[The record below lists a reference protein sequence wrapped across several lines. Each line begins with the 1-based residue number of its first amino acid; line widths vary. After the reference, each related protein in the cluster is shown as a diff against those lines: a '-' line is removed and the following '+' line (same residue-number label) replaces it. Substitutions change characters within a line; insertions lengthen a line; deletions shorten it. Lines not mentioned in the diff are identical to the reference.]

1 MKNYNKG
8 TRTRLTNRE
17 IDVYDIELIKA
28 ITEIIGNDND
38 YELSTK
44 KIGDVYYVEVN
55 SKSLKFNLMGYFK
68 DTDQLL
74 SAIKIHKE
82 VLINKEKEKEDE
94 VNKKF
99 DFIKAM
105 RSYLYDDEDCDDS
118 DDECE
123 CNNISK
129 ECCDEF
135 DDFDDDY
142 DFDDYDFDDSD
153 DDEDI
158 ITEINR
164 YTTFCTEK
172 IINETTNI
180 GNKINDLT
188 NELNNL
194 SDSEKNLIYEVTK
207 HLENKIE
214 EERKYLE
221 YLVTE
226 QFAMLTNALCAK
238 VSKDDKVKSS
248 KNTTKKSNKTE
259 DEFVN
264 KSSKSKKEKSK

>member
-82 VLINKEKEKEDE
+82 VLINKEKEKEE
-94 VNKKF
+94 INKKL
-99 DFIKAM
+99 DFIKTM

-123 CNNISK
+123 CNNICR

-135 DDFDDDY
+135 DDFDDEY
-142 DFDDYDFDDSD
+142 EDDCN
-153 DDEDI
+153 EDI
-158 ITEINR
+158 VDGINSF
-164 YTTFCTEK
+164 TTYCSER
-172 IINETTNI
+172 IINDTSDRIN
-180 GNKINDLT
+180 NSINDLT
-188 NELNNL
+188 NTLGNL

-207 HLENKIE
+207 HLEDKIKE
-214 EERKYLE
+214 ETKYLE
-221 YLVTE
+221 YLITE
-226 QFAMLTNALCAK
+226 QFSTLINVLYAMDRNNTG
-238 VSKDDKVKSS
+238 KSP
-248 KNTTKKSNKTE
+248 KTTTSKSNKNV
-259 DEFVN
+259 DSSKN
-264 KSSKSKKEKSK
+264 KSSKSKKENSK